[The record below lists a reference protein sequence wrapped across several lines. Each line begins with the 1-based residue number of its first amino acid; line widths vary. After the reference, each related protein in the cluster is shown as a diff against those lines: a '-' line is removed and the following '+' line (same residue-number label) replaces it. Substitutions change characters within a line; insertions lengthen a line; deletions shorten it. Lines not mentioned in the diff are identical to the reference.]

1 MNGEIYFEAV
11 CPETYEDIY
20 RFQKFSIWHN
30 TGVVV
35 MLMIGLSLG
44 VLTCI
49 ADAVLGKWDNLAGT
63 MIIMAVMLAFPEIT
77 ARTTAKKSIS
87 SPIHINNVN
96 RYLFYQD
103 GFVNTDNFS
112 RSDIYYGQLVKA
124 YETDN
129 YFYLYV
135 EEHRAY
141 VINKRGFVYNTPQ
154 EIRRLLQM
162 KLGGKFFIKAKI

>member
-1 MNGEIYFEAV
+1 MNGEIFFEAV
-11 CPETYEDIY
+11 CPENYEDIY

-49 ADAVLGKWDNLAGT
+49 ADAVLGKLDNLAGT

-112 RSDIYYGQLVKA
+112 RAEIFYGQLVKA

-129 YFYLYV
+129 YFYLFV
-135 EEHRAY
+135 EDHRAY
-141 VINKRGFVYNTPQ
+141 VINKRGFIYNTPA
-154 EIRRLLQM
+154 EMRRLLQM
-162 KLGGKFFIKAKI
+162 KLGGRFYIKSKI